1 MTERFQAPFQR
12 FFTTDIKTLPASL
25 LYFYENGTTTPKT
38 TYRDPFKNNAHDNP
52 VVAGTHGA
60 AADSFPPIFLDGT
73 YTVLLKSAAD
83 VTQSGWPVDN
93 VGGEQIQGQLDSYSS
108 ITSYSIGQLVTGS
121 DGNRYESTAN
131 SNLNHDPTDIAN
143 RTTYWKQVFIIGE
156 YVSTEAYGVGDYI
169 TYDGGL
175 FKCVQAATGQAP
187 QTAHAYWQRMHNIP
201 HWGSTSTY
209 RQYDLA
215 IDSNGVV
222 VVSQQNANINHN
234 PVGDTTYTWWKP
246 LSRVSLDANPQLIK
260 INPMSGGGTLLAEWD
275 NVILDGNAGY
285 LLPLANSVAAN
296 TAIIISKS
304 DIARTLYPIITAS
317 GADTIAWLGGT
328 DTSFQIDTQFADSMI
343 LYSNGTN
350 QWSF

>member
-12 FFTTDIKTLPASL
+12 FFTTDLKTLPGAL
-25 LYFYENGTTTPKT
+25 LYFYENGTTTFKT
-38 TYRDPFKNNAHDNP
+38 IYRDPFKNNAHDNP

-73 YTVLLKSAAD
+73 YTVLLKNALG

-131 SNLNHDPTDIAN
+131 NNLNHDPTDIEN

-156 YVSTEAYGVGDYI
+156 YVSTETYGVGDYI

-175 FKCVQAATGQAP
+175 FKCFQEATGQNP

-209 RQYDLA
+209 RHYDLA

-222 VVSQQNANINHN
+222 VVSQQNNNINHN
-234 PVGDTTYTWWKP
+234 PVGDSGTWWKP
-246 LSRVSLDANPQLIK
+246 QWQTVDGLTQVKYL
-260 INPMSGGGTLLAEWD
+260 SGGGNLTAYWD
-275 NVILDGNAGY
+275 NWLTDSNSYA
-285 LLPLANSVAAN
+285 LPAAN
-296 TAIIISKS
+296 TVPANGALVVTKP
-304 DIARTLYPIITAS
+304 DKYRTSTPTVTLTGGDYLEWS
-317 GADTIAWLGGT
+317 GANNT
-328 DTSFQIDTQFADSMI
+328 DGIQLLTSHIEVLKFV
-343 LYSNGTN
+343 SNGSN
-350 QWSF
+350 GWRIG